1 MRIAA
6 VACVL
11 LGEFEEDA
19 GARARAEANVE
30 AEVEAEPTAAA
41 PAPAP
46 APASAEEAP
55 APEGADMAAASEE
68 PPAGTETGEGMNA
81 AAQEGSV
88 PGSDKMAATPAPAAT
103 EEGATET
110 PPEIPEMNNEPPSS
124 DSDSGSELGEIPV
137 NETNPN
143 PENTAAAPAATPAA
157 TPAAASKE
165 VNALF
170 SGGQHHFI
178 HGMKKNKTHRHHKR
192 RNRHHTL
199 RKK

>member
-1 MRIAA
+1 
-6 VACVL
+6 
-11 LGEFEEDA
+11 
-19 GARARAEANVE
+19 
-30 AEVEAEPTAAA
+30 
-41 PAPAP
+41 
-46 APASAEEAP
+46 
-55 APEGADMAAASEE
+55 MAAASEV
-68 PPAGTETGEGMNA
+68 PPTGSETGEGMNA
-81 AAQEGSV
+81 AAQEGAV
-88 PGSDKMAATPAPAAT
+88 PGSDKMAATPAPAPAAT
-103 EEGATET
+103 EEEGATET

-143 PENTAAAPAATPAA
+143 PENAAATPAA
-157 TPAAASKE
+157 APAAASKE